1 MDSWLPWACW
11 NFKVR
16 QWEHESRWVQ
26 NFSHGEFLPHF
37 SQLFI
42 SLIIDKICNGNKKNG
57 FTSWEM
63 SEFTRV
69 YTWIIFCLLENVQ
82 GFIWRRNWCLCYI
95 RLGCSSMSL
104 VDNFD
109 DVSSFMHISRHYK
122 FSNLISFSPS
132 KEPVKRVYW
141 LFPKRC
147 QNVIVNFW
155 MKSDQSLIGSH
166 QELRHKV
173 FIYILSNTSQLN
185 TRTHTRTERE

>member
-1 MDSWLPWACW
+1 M
-11 NFKVR
+11 
-16 QWEHESRWVQ
+16 ET
-26 NFSHGEFLPHF
+26 
-37 SQLFI
+37 
-42 SLIIDKICNGNKKNG
+42 KKNG

-63 SEFTRV
+63 SEFTRI

-82 GFIWRRNWCLCYI
+82 GFIWLRNWCLCYI

-104 VDNFD
+104 VDNFK

-132 KEPVKRVYW
+132 IKRVYW

-155 MKSDQSLIGSH
+155 MKSDQSLIRSH

-185 TRTHTRTERE
+185 TRTHEQRESKANLFLLYKIALMSHSQGNQVVPYLLYWSTDPIQ